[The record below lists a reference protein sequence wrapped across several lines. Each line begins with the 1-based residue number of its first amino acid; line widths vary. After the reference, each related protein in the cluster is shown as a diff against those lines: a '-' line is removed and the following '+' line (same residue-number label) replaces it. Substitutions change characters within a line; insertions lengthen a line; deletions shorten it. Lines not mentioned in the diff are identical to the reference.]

1 MESQNKK
8 RKLIKSAENLFR
20 PFTHVCWC
28 NARTQRCDTYAATIN
43 IAISKLS
50 VAVQKTYPAS
60 ETESNAKLAE
70 RNGIQKK
77 HYFLPVFCLRIC
89 FCAAKRKP
97 IHLSHSPILHTLS
110 PSHSSGFRY
119 LVTSFIWLNA
129 FVSLLGEI
137 FFSAIFARAK
147 MRCRHERASVC

>member
-20 PFTHVCWC
+20 PFTHVCWW

-50 VAVQKTYPAS
+50 VALGKNVPGQWNR
-60 ETESNAKLAE
+60 EQCEIGWAKW
-70 RNGIQKK
+70 NTKK

-110 PSHSSGFRY
+110 LSHSSGFRY